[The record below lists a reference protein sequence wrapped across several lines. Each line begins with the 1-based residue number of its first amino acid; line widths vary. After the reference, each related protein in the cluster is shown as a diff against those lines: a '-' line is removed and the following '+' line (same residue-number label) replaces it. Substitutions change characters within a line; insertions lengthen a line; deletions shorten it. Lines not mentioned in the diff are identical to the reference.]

1 MKRTILA
8 VIAVFVAWSVMDFVI
23 HGVILRASYAATA
36 SLWRPMAEM
45 KTVVLHVTALIAA
58 LTFVLIYGLFFS
70 RRGIFTGVGYGLL
83 FGLGTGVS
91 MGYGS
96 YSVMPIPYHMA
107 LTWFLGT
114 MVEAAIG
121 GLILGSIIR
130 K

>member
-8 VIAVFVAWSVMDFVI
+8 VIAVFVAWSAMDFLI
-23 HGVILRASYAATA
+23 HGVILRSSYAETA
-36 SLWRPMAEM
+36 SLWRPIAEM
-45 KTVVLHVTALIAA
+45 KTLVLHVTALIAA

-70 RRGIFTGVGYGLL
+70 RRGISTGLAYGLL

-114 MVEAAIG
+114 TVEAVVG

-130 K
+130 D